1 MQRYVYISSC
11 VVKIIS
17 LPVQALPYLN
27 YFVLMFGSQ
36 TSTSLQQRQ
45 NVRNRSCLYVFT
57 SFCAY
62 IAPSSNQFQTLLP
75 RTIIF
80 EDLVNTYS
88 KIFFFHNLTL
98 LFCAWFF
105 PKVFFISHTLHQNFD
120 FCFFEIPF
128 IIIVGSSPY

>member
-1 MQRYVYISSC
+1 MGSNVMQRYVYISSC

-105 PKVFFISHTLHQNFD
+105 PKVFLFHTRYIKTSTFVSLKF
-120 FCFFEIPF
+120 PL
-128 IIIVGSSPY
+128 SLL